1 MKIKNHTN
9 CNLVPI
15 EEIIENPRNPNTHDA
30 NQINLLAKII
40 EFQGWRLPIVV
51 SNRSGFI
58 VRGHGRLMSARKMGL
73 DSVPVSYQEYSSEAQ
88 EHADLIAD
96 NRIAE
101 LAEID
106 RDQLK
111 DIIEELDSGEL
122 DLDVT
127 GFDNSSLEQLM
138 SQFHQDE
145 DDTDLSENL
154 GEAYS
159 VEIVCK
165 NEQEQEKVYNLMN
178 DKGYKCKI
186 LTL

>member
-9 CNLVPI
+9 CNLVSI
-15 EEIIENPRNPNTHDA
+15 EEIVENPRNPNKHDA
-30 NQINLLAKII
+30 NQLNLLAKII

-58 VRGHGRLMSARKMGL
+58 VRGHGRLLCARQMGL
-73 DSVPVSYQEYSSEAQ
+73 KSVPVSYQDYANEAQ

-106 RDQLK
+106 RSQLK
-111 DIIEELDSGEL
+111 NLIEELDTGEL
-122 DLDVT
+122 DLNFT
-127 GFDNSSLEQLM
+127 GFDNASLESLM

-145 DDTDLSENL
+145 DDIDLSENL
-154 GEAYS
+154 GESYS

-165 NEQEQEKVYNLMN
+165 NEQDQEKVYNLMN
-178 DKGYKCKI
+178 EKGYKCKI